1 MALLTTAQVRS
12 LLTPPPPPC
21 VSLYMPTHRSEPL
34 RRQDP
39 IRYRNL
45 LRTAEESLRQMYPGS
60 QVNSLMGKF
69 DEFAR
74 DEGFWSQTLDGL
86 AVLGS
91 AEGIQYFRLPRTMPE
106 VAVVADSFH
115 VKPLL
120 RYTQSADRYEVL
132 SLTQTQAA
140 LCEGNRYGLEPMIL
154 PDEFPDSMGEAL
166 GTQLTPE
173 YRGFAG
179 GPRYPAPGGGGVVG
193 PRSGPRGATT
203 GGTATT
209 NYGIGSAKDSENVD
223 IGRYFQVVDDYIIK
237 HVSNASELPLVLVA
251 LPENESEFRK
261 RSQNRFL
268 LPDGVRKAPGSLSAD
283 EMRAEVWKAV
293 EPRYRERLDR
303 LSNDFGTALSRQ
315 MATKVVGEAA
325 KAIVESR
332 VGLLMVDADKHVPG
346 KCDPTTG
353 NIQFDK
359 LQNPDVDD
367 LLDDLAELTLKNGG
381 EVIVV
386 PSDRM
391 PSDTGLAAIYRF

>member
-12 LLTPPPPPC
+12 FLTPPTPPC
-21 VSLYMPTHRSEPL
+21 VSIYMPTHRTEPG

-45 LRTAEESLRQMYPGS
+45 LRTAGESLRQKYPGS
-60 QVNSLMGKF
+60 QVNPLMGKF

-91 AEGIQYFRLPRTMPE
+91 AEGVEYFRLPRTMPE
-106 VAVVADSFH
+106 VAIVADSFH

-120 RYTQSADRYEVL
+120 RYTQSADRYQVL

-140 LCEGNRYGLEPMIL
+140 MCEGNRYGLEPMIL

-166 GTQLTPE
+166 GTQLTQE
-173 YRGFAG
+173 YRGVAE
-179 GPRYPAPGGGGVVG
+179 G
-193 PRSGPRGATT
+193 PRSPSRSGAATT
-203 GGTATT
+203 Y
-209 NYGIGSAKDSENVD
+209 YGIGSRKDSENVD
-223 IGRYFQVVDDYIIK
+223 VGRYFQVVDDYVIK
-237 HVSNASELPLVLVA
+237 HVSNPSELPLVLVS

-268 LPDGVRKAPGSLSAD
+268 LPDGVRTDPGSLDANA
-283 EMRAEVWKAV
+283 MRAEVWKVV
-293 EPRYRERLDR
+293 EPRYHERLDR

-315 MATKVVGEAA
+315 MATKILGEAA
-325 KAIVESR
+325 KAVVESR
-332 VGLLMVDADKHVPG
+332 VGLLMVDADKRVPG

-367 LLDDLAELTLKNGG
+367 LLDDLAEMTLKNGG

-386 PSDRM
+386 PPDRM